1 MSCQQT
7 RELIHGYVDGELDLV
22 KSVELEEH
30 LRDCERCTQAY
41 QGIRS
46 LRSAV
51 GGNVLRFEPP
61 RDFERRLRSALRKQ
75 SDSDSE
81 KTSPSG
87 FDSRARFGFLRRR
100 WLFAGASLLA
110 TVAVVWVVVVMAR
123 RPATGDLVAQEIVS
137 SHVRSL
143 MADHLTDVVSSDRH
157 TVKPWFDGK
166 LDFSPPVKD
175 LSGQGFSLHGGRLD
189 YIGNRPVAALVYQR
203 GQHAINLFVWPADG
217 TPVINEKA
225 SIHQGY
231 NLIRWSN
238 QGMSYWVVSDLN
250 LAELQQFVELVQD
263 SQAGSGG
270 RT

>member
-1 MSCQQT
+1 
-7 RELIHGYVDGELDLV
+7 
-22 KSVELEEH
+22 
-30 LRDCERCTQAY
+30 
-41 QGIRS
+41 
-46 LRSAV
+46 
-51 GGNVLRFEPP
+51 VLRFEPP
-61 RDFERRLRSALRKQ
+61 KDFERRLRSALRKQ
-75 SDSDSE
+75 GDSDSE
-81 KTSPSG
+81 KAANVG
-87 FDSRARFGFLRRR
+87 FDSRATFGFLRFGFLRRR

-110 TVAVVWVVVVMAR
+110 TLAVVWAIVVMVR

-217 TPVINEKA
+217 TPVISEKA

-263 SQAGSGG
+263 RQFG
-270 RT
+270 